1 MGCWTVEAKIRSK
14 FLFDIGRLACFHSFS
29 KLQMNINEPNSATGD
44 KQWCCF
50 HLHSASTMTT
60 LIQTEGKPLKGERAM
75 QVIMDT

>member
-1 MGCWTVEAKIRSK
+1 MFSDNTRNTGQ